1 MKHCNTLGC
10 HGNAMKVG
18 FLDKL
23 DPGIVGDFNSMPP
36 STLYQFLASSKMDHQ
51 SQLRAYRYQQNG
63 DASRIRPFMHTWS
76 NEELRP
82 ATGSAGVI
90 SYGLVKLLF
99 LASVYSTIGTQSE
112 EEAKQAASS
121 LGGTTQIDGIED
133 MLEICG
139 FGKTS
144 MKVDPLN
151 QKESKLMGLGVIAG
165 LVHGDFQIDNL
176 VSHPIGDRV
185 IGILDWEFISSIIG
199 TVFGPKTQSR
209 SIAFR

>member
-1 MKHCNTLGC
+1 
-10 HGNAMKVG
+10 MKVG

-51 SQLRAYRYQQNG
+51 SQLRAYRYQQNE

-99 LASVYSTIGTQSE
+99 LASVYSTIGSFPTPIS
-112 EEAKQAASS
+112 
-121 LGGTTQIDGIED
+121 
-133 MLEICG
+133 
-139 FGKTS
+139 
-144 MKVDPLN
+144 
-151 QKESKLMGLGVIAG
+151 
-165 LVHGDFQIDNL
+165 
-176 VSHPIGDRV
+176 VS
-185 IGILDWEFISSIIG
+185 
-199 TVFGPKTQSR
+199 
-209 SIAFR
+209 